1 MSIHFGELSSLT
13 SFSSMN
19 IFLKHVILNYYW
31 DISLSEIKSL
41 FYLLYVM
48 GSIVHPGI
56 CVFKKAFFFHCNAET
71 LISFISYF

>member
-1 MSIHFGELSSLT
+1 MTIHFGEFSSLT

-19 IFLKHVILNYYW
+19 IFLKHAILSYYW

-41 FYLLYVM
+41 FCLLYVM
-48 GSIVHPGI
+48 GSIVHPDI
-56 CVFKKAFFFHCNAET
+56 CVFKKAFFSHYNAET